1 MSEET
6 QLDIGN
12 KFRRRAKVLRALAYS
27 VLFLIAVT
35 LAGGV
40 YLFVI
45 VGEIVSAEAAVAQEK
60 VFEQLQK
67 QLTELAPQTQRI
79 ISELSQVAGH
89 SEQASRDL
97 GTMLTAYTEAA
108 NEVAF
113 AAREFRENA
122 GGIKSEEM
130 VRKLDNFINVISS
143 DEFLNSVREISTDA
157 PYIMK
162 NLVAVTQELKAVSTI
177 ASEKLADFLES
188 QKSSSTSLLITT
200 LATRV
205 GALLILIFL
214 VQILIN
220 LYRYNIRLSTY
231 FDARADAV
239 EMYLSK
245 GFEHLSLTELM
256 TVLSPDNL
264 DFGKSPVSPVQHA
277 VDLAKEIIARQPGK

>member
-1 MSEET
+1 MNEET

-12 KFRRRAKVLRALAYS
+12 KFRRRAKTLRALAYS

-45 VGEIVSAEAAVAQEK
+45 AGEIVSAEAAIAQEK

-67 QLTELAPQTQRI
+67 QLSELAPQTQRI
-79 ISELSQVAGH
+79 ISELTQLAGH

-97 GTMLTAYTEAA
+97 GAMLTAYTEAA

-122 GGIKSEEM
+122 GGVKSAEM
-130 VRKLDNFINVISS
+130 VGKLDNLINVISS

>member
-1 MSEET
+1 M
-6 QLDIGN
+6 
-12 KFRRRAKVLRALAYS
+12 LRALAYS

-108 NEVAF
+108 NEVAV
-113 AAREFRENA
+113 AARKFRENA

-157 PYIMK
+157 PYAMK
-162 NLVAVTQELKAVSTI
+162 NMVAVTQELKAVSTI

-231 FDARADAV
+231 FDARADAI

-264 DFGKSPVSPVQHA
+264 DFGKSPTSPVQHA
-277 VDLAKEIIARQPGK
+277 VDLAKEIIARQPNK